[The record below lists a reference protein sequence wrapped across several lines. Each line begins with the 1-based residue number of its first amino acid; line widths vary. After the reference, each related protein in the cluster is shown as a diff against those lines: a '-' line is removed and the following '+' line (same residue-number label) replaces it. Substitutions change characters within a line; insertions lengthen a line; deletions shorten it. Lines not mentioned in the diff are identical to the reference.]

1 MRRTS
6 LIFELTDDELR
17 GFCFSL
23 PPLRKSVAKE
33 TEVKVDCIPIPTG
46 TVEQGLLRNEQNLL
60 EILSKY
66 RPQKKTNYHKVCLVI
81 PLQQGFI
88 GAYTIPRLAKRDRKS
103 ALALLVDK
111 EIAIPKSDVMYDFLV
126 IDEADRQSLKVLVAA
141 ARRSLLEK
149 YVLIFAQAGFGL
161 TDINFAYAAL
171 GQALEFK
178 GEEDVL
184 YLQEEKEILHMV
196 LFRGPVPESVRSLPL
211 PSAQLESDLHRFL
224 LLQQTKRPRL
234 NLKRIVW
241 SGSSGAEQL
250 ARGLSSSDPGITV
263 EKAVLKNTFAVRQEN
278 GEEGREES
286 RSFSTAVMGYGW
298 QISANYPKLNLWRQ
312 PNSEQTARQTYR
324 RLIFLALGLFLCLNL
339 MGLFLGQRM
348 RSLQNEVEILSRQGG
363 LIEEQNHNQEAL
375 LKAWNK
381 ANSPSVSVGEKL
393 TQVRALSGT
402 EVEIGQV
409 IFKQGSL
416 SVHGRAKDSESI
428 QAMLGT
434 LRALGWKTPT
444 LSGYKLDADN
454 LIQFVLNAKEERLDS
469 R

>member
-1 MRRTS
+1 MGKTS

-33 TEVKVDCIPIPTG
+33 TEVKVDRIPIPTG
-46 TVEQGLLRNEQNLL
+46 TVEQGHLRNEQNLL

-66 RPQKKTNYHKVCLVI
+66 RPRKKTNYHKVCLVI

-88 GAYTIPRLAKRDRKS
+88 GAYTIPWLAKRDRKS

-211 PSAQLESDLHRFL
+211 PSSQLESDLHRFL

-250 ARGLSSSDPGITV
+250 ARGLSSSDSGITV
-263 EKAVLKNTFAVRQEN
+263 EKAVLKNTFAIRQEN
-278 GEEGREES
+278 GEES
-286 RSFSTAVMGYGW
+286 RSFSTGVMGYGW

-312 PNSEQTARQTYR
+312 PNSEQTARQTCL
-324 RLIFLALGLFLCLNL
+324 RLIFLVLGFFLCLNL
-339 MGLFLGQRM
+339 MGLFLGQRI
-348 RSLQNEVEILSRQGG
+348 RHLQNEVEILSRQGG

-375 LKAWNK
+375 LKAWNVV
-381 ANSPSVSVGEKL
+381 NSPSVSVGEKL
-393 TQVRALSGT
+393 TQVRALSGP

-416 SVHGRAKDSESI
+416 SVHGRVKDSESI

-434 LRALGWKTPT
+434 LRALGWKNPT
-444 LSGYKLDADN
+444 LSSYKLDADN
-454 LIQFVLNAKEERLDS
+454 FIQFVLNAEEGRPDS